1 MPQPIIEIICM
12 LAFIGL
18 VYLGVGFYVCRK
30 YTGTWN
36 GIRYI
41 FDYKYWCYSI
51 LNQRMQNRCA

>member
-1 MPQPIIEIICM
+1 MPQPIIEVICM

-36 GIRYI
+36 GLGLLSGG
-41 FDYKYWCYSI
+41 WN
-51 LNQRMQNRCA
+51 L